1 MTYILKAN
9 DICKSYGK
17 NKVLK
22 GLTLGVKKGHIHS
35 ILGAN
40 GAGKTTFIKIISTLL
55 QKDSGSVDI
64 AGYDLD
70 KDRYKIKRIIG
81 YVGQDTERSAYAR
94 LSSRDNLLYFGKMQG
109 LKRKEVLK
117 QIDIFCDLFSIDKL
131 LDKPFMT
138 LSGGQKQIII
148 ITRALLHDPLLV
160 ILDEPTKGLDPIIA
174 NSMRE
179 FLKRYASEMNKTI
192 LLTSHI
198 LSEVEYLSDTVSLIN
213 DGKVLIEGSPNELM
227 DRLDADVYFEVDI
240 NNTDKDIIS
249 KLNLLFTGSVSHNE
263 GYISYPLKSL
273 CDDSMTIFNLLK
285 EYDNKAKF
293 RYKYTSLEDVFLQN
307 ISGYNEKFE

>member
-1 MTYILKAN
+1 MSYILKAT
-9 DICKSYGK
+9 DVHKSYGK

-22 GLTLGVKKGHIHS
+22 GLNLSVQKGQIHS

-55 QKDSGSVDI
+55 LKDSGSIDI
-64 AGYDLD
+64 AGYSID
-70 KDRYKIKRIIG
+70 KDRYAIKKVIG

-94 LSSRDNLLYFGKMQG
+94 LSARDNLLYFGKMQG
-109 LKRKEVLK
+109 LKRKEILK

-131 LDKPFMT
+131 LHKPFMT
-138 LSGGQKQIII
+138 LSGGQKQIIV
-148 ITRALLHDPLLV
+148 ITRALLHDPQLV

-179 FLKRYASEMNKTI
+179 FLKRYSSEMNKTI

-213 DGKVLIEGSPNELM
+213 DGKLIIEGSPNELM
-227 DRLDADVYFEVDI
+227 DSLDADVYFEVDK
-240 NNTDKDIIS
+240 NNTDRAIIG
-249 KLNLLFTGSVSHNE
+249 KLNEIFTTGVSDNE
-263 GYISYPLKSL
+263 KYILYPLNNL
-273 CDDSMTIFNLLK
+273 CDDSIIIFNILK
-285 EYDNKAKF
+285 EYDNKAQF

-307 ISGYNEKFE
+307 ISGYNERFE